1 MGSNSQKQIWETFV
15 RRPKD
20 IREGEEIPLALRDL
34 TPGRRKYQFRNVV
47 AVVSR
52 RPEELRSMDTLQV
65 RTVVGVLL
73 PEPFGVR
80 IIRDLPIEISGSPYR
95 DFFQALEAAA
105 WVKGEHAGSG

>member
-1 MGSNSQKQIWETFV
+1 MGSNRRKQIWETFV
-15 RRPKD
+15 RRPGDLK
-20 IREGEEIPLALRDL
+20 EGVEIALSLRDL

-52 RPEELRSMDTLQV
+52 IPEELRSMDTLKV

-105 WVKGEHAGSG
+105 RVKGEHGGSG